1 MVLLLL
7 KTTHFNTECLSF
19 IVSSEEDGRVSVH
32 VLTVPFAH
40 QTSTMNN
47 SAPTRKLWIG
57 SATALSVSHLYVLL
71 L

>member
-19 IVSSEEDGRVSVH
+19 IVSSEEDGRVSV
-32 VLTVPFAH
+32 PFAH

-57 SATALSVSHLYVLL
+57 SATALSVNHLYVLL